1 MGVKDTFLG
10 NAVLLYIDTT
20 TPTTTAGTAV
30 SPADFVLV
38 ACLTDNGFDY
48 TTNAI
53 TTDSKCSGVFAT
65 SIGGTK
71 GWSMSANGN
80 SITLSTAEQAT
91 LQSHNEL
98 FKLWKTGDEFWAL
111 QYDVAKKTARYGVVR
126 IDNGGDAFP
135 TNAAA
140 TFTLTLTGIGEPYDQ
155 DDLAVA
161 P

>member
-1 MGVKDTFLG
+1 MGVLDTFLG

-20 TPTTTAGTAV
+20 TPVTTAGTAI
-30 SPADFVLV
+30 SPASFKLV
-38 ACLTDNGFDY
+38 ACLTDNGFDF

-53 TTDSKCSGVFAT
+53 TTDSKCSGIYAT

-71 GWSMSANGN
+71 GWSMAANGN
-80 SITLSTAEQAT
+80 SITLSTLEKVT

-98 FKLWKTGDEFWAL
+98 FKLWKTGAPFWAL
-111 QYDVAKKTARYGVVR
+111 QYDVSKKTARYGVVR
-126 IDNGGDAFP
+126 IDSGGDAFP

-140 TFTLTLTGIGEPYDQ
+140 TFSLSLTGIGEPFDQ
-155 DDLAVA
+155 DNLA